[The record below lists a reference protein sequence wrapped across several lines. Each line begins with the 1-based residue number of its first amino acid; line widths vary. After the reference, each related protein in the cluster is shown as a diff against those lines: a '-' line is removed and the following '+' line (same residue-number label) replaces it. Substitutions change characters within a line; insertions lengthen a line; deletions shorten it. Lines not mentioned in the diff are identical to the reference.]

1 MALITGLQRSR
12 LASGLAHFI
21 FKLTGWR
28 THVISP
34 LASSYVLIGAPH
46 TSNWDFI
53 LVLFMMIVEGIPVRW
68 MGKDSLF
75 WGPLGVFMRSV
86 GVFPVNRSESTNM
99 VDQVAARFSEV
110 ENLVI
115 GLAPEGTRGK
125 TTRWRTGFYYIALK
139 ARVPIVMAYIDYRD
153 KIVGIGPSLN
163 PTGDLGAEFE
173 QIRTFY
179 SGITGKYPQKQG
191 EIRIDLE

>member
-28 THVISP
+28 THVIPP

-163 PTGDLGAEFE
+163 PTGDLGADFE

>member
-1 MALITGLQRSR
+1 
-12 LASGLAHFI
+12 
-21 FKLTGWR
+21 
-28 THVISP
+28 
-34 LASSYVLIGAPH
+34 VLIGAPH

-75 WGPLGVFMRSV
+75 WGPLGAFMRSV
-86 GVFPVNRSESTNM
+86 GVFPVDRSVSTNL
-99 VDQVAARFSEV
+99 VDQVAARFE
-110 ENLVI
+110 EHDGLII

-139 ARVPIVMAYIDYRD
+139 AKVPIVMAYIDYKD

-163 PTGDLGAEFE
+163 PTGDLEADFE
-173 QIRTFY
+173 HIREFY

-191 EIRIDLE
+191 EIRIETE